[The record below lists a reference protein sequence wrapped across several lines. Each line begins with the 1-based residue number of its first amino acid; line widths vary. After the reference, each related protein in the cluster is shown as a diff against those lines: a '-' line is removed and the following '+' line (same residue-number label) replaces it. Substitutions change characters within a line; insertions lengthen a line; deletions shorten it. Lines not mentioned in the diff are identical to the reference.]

1 MFTEIVVNLK
11 TPEYKGLSTPL
22 NDNEDLISNMI
33 KKYKNHSIVI
43 AIKNAFPSHSFVF
56 ETVRRDKILKEIKNL
71 EFIQGKKV
79 MFQRKLLKE
88 NAELFTGFST
98 LFQRIIQSGVFFL
111 LTLKRLMFPRSTRK
125 DQKIANT
132 TTYQSGFYHIF

>member
-1 MFTEIVVNLK
+1 
-11 TPEYKGLSTPL
+11 
-22 NDNEDLISNMI
+22 MI

-79 MFQRKLLKE
+79 MFQRKLWKKMLNYSQDFLHCFNVSFKVE
-88 NAELFTGFST
+88 FFS
-98 LFQRIIQSGVFFL
+98 FL
-111 LTLKRLMFPRSTRK
+111 S
-125 DQKIANT
+125 
-132 TTYQSGFYHIF
+132 